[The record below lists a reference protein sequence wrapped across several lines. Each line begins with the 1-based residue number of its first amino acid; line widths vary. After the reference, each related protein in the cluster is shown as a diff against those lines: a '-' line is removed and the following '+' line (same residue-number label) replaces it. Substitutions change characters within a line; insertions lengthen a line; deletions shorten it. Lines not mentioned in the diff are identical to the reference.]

1 MDLRSKINQV
11 LELLKEKNVD
21 YADIRIVDRQREQI
35 TTENLMVQNISNSR
49 SKGAGIRVILD
60 GSLGF
65 ASTQDINKL
74 EETALMALNIA
85 KASRI
90 LQNQKMQM
98 APKEV
103 TTDHYETLIEIDP
116 FMVSKAEKIEMLLS
130 AEKAMREEAALAITS
145 ATMDFQ
151 REEKIYADTEGSYIT
166 QVLFESGAG
175 IEASAK
181 NENDM
186 QIRSYPNSFRGN
198 HATAGY
204 EYIKSLNLVEN
215 AKRIGKEA
223 VAIVN
228 AEECP
233 SGYYDL
239 IIDGSQLALQI
250 HESVGHP
257 VELDRVFG
265 SEAAYAGMSFVT
277 IDKLGA
283 DFEYGSDHVTIVADA
298 TIPKGLGSF
307 GYDDDGI
314 RGQRTVII
322 DKGIF
327 KNFISSRDTAIKI
340 GQPSNG
346 TNRADGWRNIPIVR
360 MTNISLM
367 PGNFEIDELIS
378 GIENGLYLCTNK
390 SWSIDDK
397 RLNFQFACELA
408 YEIKNGKLTGKIY
421 KNPVY
426 TGITPKFWRSCDG
439 VCSMKYWNLYGT
451 PNCGK
456 GQPGQVAHVG
466 HGAAPA
472 RFRNVKVGVKDAK

>member
-1 MDLRSKINQV
+1 MENYIKSV
-11 LELLKEKNVD
+11 LDLLKQKGVD
-21 YADIRIVDRQREQI
+21 YADVRIVDRQRELI

-65 ASTQDINKL
+65 ASTQDLNKL
-74 EETALMALNIA
+74 EEAALMAIDIA

-98 APKEV
+98 SPKEV
-103 TTDHYETLIEIDP
+103 ITDHYETPIEIDP
-116 FMVSKAEKIEMLLS
+116 FKVSKAEKIEMLLAS
-130 AEKAMREEAALAITS
+130 ERAMREGGNLAITS
-145 ATMDFQ
+145 ASMDFQ
-151 REEKIYADTEGSYIT
+151 REEKTYADTEGSYIT
-166 QVLFESGAG
+166 QILYESGAG
-175 IEASAK
+175 IEASAQ

-186 QIRSYPNSFRGN
+186 QTRSYPNSFRGN

-204 EYIKSLNLVEN
+204 EYVQSLNLVDN
-215 AKRIGKEA
+215 AKRIGCEA

-233 SGYYDL
+233 SGHYDL
-239 IIDGSQLALQI
+239 VIDGSQLALQI

-277 IDKLGA
+277 VDKLSGN
-283 DFEYGSDHVTIVADA
+283 FKYGSEHVTIVADA
-298 TIPKGLGSF
+298 TVPRGLGSF
-307 GYDDDGI
+307 GYDDDGVK
-314 RGQRTVII
+314 GQRTIII

-327 KNFISSRDTAIKI
+327 KNFITSRDTAVKI

-346 TNRADGWRNIPIVR
+346 TNRADGWKNIPIVR
-360 MTNISLM
+360 MSNISLL
-367 PGNFEIDELIS
+367 PGDFEIDELIS
-378 GIENGLYLCTNK
+378 GIEDGLYLCTNK

-397 RLNFQFACELA
+397 RLNFQFGCELA
-408 YEIKNGKLTGKIY
+408 YEIKNGKLTGRIY

-426 TGITPKFWRSCDG
+426 TGITPKFWGSCDG
-439 VCSMKYWNLYGT
+439 VCSKEYWNLYGT

-472 RFRNVKVGVKDAK
+472 RFRNVKVGVKDVK